1 MLPISS
7 LPFPTLIVDRMLHI
21 KGMSQSALRLFGSVT
36 QFSDVL
42 DAGSM
47 LKRQRLLDE
56 TLTDPI
62 EMNLKTNKDEQEL
75 FAVSVTWSGEE
86 GIIQC
91 FGLGNKIEKIMTVV
105 QEHQNRLAHV
115 DFELLSQKEVAE
127 KQLVQIKRLSA
138 PIIPLSKH
146 VALVPLFGHLDQDLI
161 VNTQERL
168 SAELYERNFTIVVFD
183 FNGIEV
189 ITDFGMN
196 QFQELIETFQIMGIQ
211 PYIVGIK
218 PKHTGLLKHYERGLT
233 TYLTTLQEAISLLT

>member
-7 LPFPTLIVDRMLHI
+7 LPFPTLIVDRLLHI
-21 KGMSQSALRLFGSVT
+21 KGMSESALRLFGNVK

-42 DAGSM
+42 DAGSIA
-47 LKRQRLLDE
+47 KHQRLLDE
-56 TLTDPI
+56 TLKEPI
-62 EMNLKTNKDEQEL
+62 EMNLKTSKDEQEL

-91 FGLGNKIEKIMTVV
+91 YGLGNKIEKIMTVV

-127 KQLVQIKRLSA
+127 KQLVEIKKLSA

-161 VNTQERL
+161 SSSQERL
-168 SAELYERNFTIVVFD
+168 SSELYERNFTIVVFD
-183 FNGIEV
+183 FNGIEI
-189 ITDFGMN
+189 ITDFGIN

-211 PYIVGIK
+211 PYVVGIK
-218 PKHTGLLKHYERGLT
+218 PKHTSLLKYSERGIT